1 MTRIA
6 ILSDTHGYIDDKLF
20 YYLESCDEVWHA
32 GDIGDLDIV
41 DRLKAKIK
49 SRIVYGNIDNH
60 ILRVSVPEVLVFNCE
75 SVKVLIIHIAGKMGS
90 YSPEVRKLIAEH
102 KPGILVCG
110 HSHILRVGFDKKHQ
124 LLYINPGAYGVHGF
138 HSVRTLI
145 RFIIDG
151 KDIKNMEVIEIPRNT
166 NLTL

>member
-75 SVKVLIIHIAGKMGS
+75 SVKVLIIHIAGKMGI

-110 HSHILRVGFDKKHQ
+110 HSHILKVGFDKKYQ
-124 LLYINPGAYGVHGF
+124 LLYINPGAYGLHGF
-138 HSVRTLI
+138 HCIRTLI